1 MGYPA
6 PDRQKTFAKMPS
18 YSLQSAPMNGLDKE
32 IGELKT
38 FIADLKAERAAQKE
52 KEKREAWTKYTS
64 MSIVFIAVLAA
75 IATQWAGKYSG
86 RTLVELNNATFHQAK
101 ATDQWSYYQANSIK
115 QNLYESIKEL
125 LPKDPGTGEADSAKR
140 EQAFKV
146 KIAKYDDSKKDSRT
160 KAEDLEKQRDE
171 ARATATDSSKH
182 GGAMGFAVAIFQI
195 SIAMGSI
202 CLVTKKKW
210 LWYVSLL
217 LAAIAT
223 WQMVMVWLH

>member
-1 MGYPA
+1 
-6 PDRQKTFAKMPS
+6 
-18 YSLQSAPMNGLDKE
+18 MNGLDKE
-32 IGELKT
+32 IAELKT
-38 FIADLKAERAAQKE
+38 FIADLKTERLAQKE
-52 KEKREAWTKYTS
+52 KEKRESWTKYTS

-75 IATQWAGKYSG
+75 IATQWAGKYSS

-101 ATDQWSYYQANSIK
+101 ATDEWSYYQANSIK

-125 LPKDPGTGEADSAKR
+125 LPQEAGAGQADGAKR
-140 EQAFKV
+140 DEAFKA
-146 KIAKYDDSKKDSRT
+146 KIADYDTRKKDSRK
-160 KAEDLEKQRDE
+160 KAEDLEKQRDD

-182 GGAMGFAVAIFQI
+182 GGGMGFAVAIFQI

-217 LAAIAT
+217 LAATAT
-223 WQMVMVWLH
+223 AQMAMVWLH

>member
-1 MGYPA
+1 
-6 PDRQKTFAKMPS
+6 
-18 YSLQSAPMNGLDKE
+18 MNGLDKE

-38 FIADLKAERAAQKE
+38 FIADLKAERVAQKE
-52 KEKREAWTKYTS
+52 KEQRESWTKYTS

-125 LPKDPGTGEADSAKR
+125 LPKDPGAGNPEGAKR
-140 EQAFKV
+140 GDAFMT
-146 KIAKYDDSKKDSRT
+146 KIADYDNRKKDSKK
-160 KAEDLEKQRDE
+160 KAEDLEKQRDD

-182 GGAMGFAVAIFQI
+182 GAGMGFAVAIFQI

-217 LAAIAT
+217 LAALAT
-223 WQMVMVWLH
+223 AQMVMVWLH

>member
-1 MGYPA
+1 
-6 PDRQKTFAKMPS
+6 
-18 YSLQSAPMNGLDKE
+18 MNGLDKE

-38 FIADLKAERAAQKE
+38 FIADLKAERVAQKE
-52 KEKREAWTKYTS
+52 KEKRESWAKYTS

-75 IATQWAGKYSG
+75 IATQWSGKYSG

-125 LPKDPGTGEADSAKR
+125 LPKDPGTANADAAKK
-140 EQAFKV
+140 EDAFKA
-146 KIAKYDDSKKDSRT
+146 KITDYDNRKKDSRK
-160 KAEDLEKQRDE
+160 KAEDLEKLRDD

-182 GGAMGFAVAIFQI
+182 GGGMGFAVAIFQI

-217 LAAIAT
+217 LAALAT
-223 WQMVMVWLH
+223 AQMVMVWMH